1 MTTRPELRQ
10 LTDAIRNFDPAADD
24 GAALTFDE
32 IARRFPFAKDP
43 KVPAV
48 RMADFAEFGYC
59 PYKAW
64 NRVRGVE
71 EVRTIASQKALAKG
85 TQVHEAREA
94 KVLEVAAAL
103 PKATKKHLANPKISL
118 AELPEV
124 PGRIQVGGI
133 VYASRAD
140 GVERRDGDLVVREV
154 KTSRRALMADHLLQV
169 WGYCASAPGFL
180 RMLEPTFAANE
191 VHWTLEYPGI
201 PRTEGPFP
209 FTNRCLDLLQHSMA
223 YFEEAHASTHNG
235 TTLAWTMPVVFP
247 KCKPCSF
254 VQSCPWAAPGS
265 ASAAAAQSK
274 A

>member
-1 MTTRPELRQ
+1 MTELRQ
-10 LTDAIRNFDPAADD
+10 LVEEIRTFDPRADSSE
-24 GAALTFDE
+24 ALTFDE
-32 IARRFPFAKDP
+32 IARKFPFAKTTSAP
-43 KVPAV
+43 QV

-64 NRVRGVE
+64 NRVRSTV
-71 EVRTIASQKALAKG
+71 EVRTTAGKQALERG
-85 TQVHEAREA
+85 TKVHEAREV
-94 KVLEVAAAL
+94 KVLETAAAL
-103 PKATKKHLANPKISL
+103 PKATKKHLANARVSL

-140 GVERRDGDLVVREV
+140 GVERVNGDLVVREV
-154 KTSRRALMADHLLQV
+154 KTSRRSLMADHLLQV

-180 RMLEPTFAANE
+180 RMLEPTFAAQG
-191 VHWTLEYPGI
+191 VQWTLEYPSI
-201 PRTEGPFP
+201 PTTEGPFP

-223 YFEEAHASTHNG
+223 YFEEAHASSKSG
-235 TTLAWTMPVVFP
+235 SPLAWTMPVVFP

-254 VQSCPWAAPGS
+254 VGSCPWAAPG
-265 ASAAAAQSK
+265 AAKAAAAV